1 MDKLIQ
7 IVRGLISFILT
18 LFEGINEMVKYLW
31 LFCQAAHPDA
41 KTRSNDFTILII
53 FVDCLPLDKFCQDA

>member
-1 MDKLIQ
+1 
-7 IVRGLISFILT
+7 
-18 LFEGINEMVKYLW
+18 MVEYLW